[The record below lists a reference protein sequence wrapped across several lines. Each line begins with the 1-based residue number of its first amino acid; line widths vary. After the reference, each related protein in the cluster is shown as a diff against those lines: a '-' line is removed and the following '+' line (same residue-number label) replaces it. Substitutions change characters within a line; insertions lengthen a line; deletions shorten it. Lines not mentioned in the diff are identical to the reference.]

1 MQKLLLIAIAGGL
14 GSLSRYSLAGAVQR
28 LFGASF
34 PAGTFVVNITGC
46 FLFGLVWG
54 FLEGRLTLGPAA
66 RMIALTGFMG
76 AFTTF
81 STFIFE
87 SVALLNSSQ
96 WLFAALNI
104 TGQIVLGILLL
115 AAGLYLGKLV

>member
-1 MQKLLLIAIAGGL
+1 
-14 GSLSRYSLAGAVQR
+14 
-28 LFGASF
+28 
-34 PAGTFVVNITGC
+34 
-46 FLFGLVWG
+46 
-54 FLEGRLTLGPAA
+54 
-66 RMIALTGFMG
+66 MIALTGFMG